1 MMAWSAAVDAPQLI
15 ANNDH
20 KTLGSGQKSLK
31 TSKGKAPKP
40 PAAAGSGAGAQDAR
54 SVAAQPA
61 EALHPSQQTKP
72 RAAGSKAA
80 SSTLQPDALYPTWL
94 LATPQRLAVQRHRP
108 LYQGPLTLLAGP
120 QRIEAAWWEPDATG
134 TAAAPAALRDYFVAR
149 SAQAGLLWIY
159 RERLAQAGA
168 QPGWFLHG
176 LFA

>member
-1 MMAWSAAVDAPQLI
+1 
-15 ANNDH
+15 
-20 KTLGSGQKSLK
+20 
-31 TSKGKAPKP
+31 
-40 PAAAGSGAGAQDAR
+40 
-54 SVAAQPA
+54 
-61 EALHPSQQTKP
+61 
-72 RAAGSKAA
+72 
-80 SSTLQPDALYPTWL
+80 
-94 LATPQRLAVQRHRP
+94 VQRHRP

-134 TAAAPAALRDYFVAR
+134 AAAAPAALRDYFVAR

>member
-1 MMAWSAAVDAPQLI
+1 LRP
-15 ANNDH
+15 
-20 KTLGSGQKSLK
+20 SL
-31 TSKGKAPKP
+31 PKP
-40 PAAAGSGAGAQDAR
+40 FTPANRPSL
-54 SVAAQPA
+54 
-61 EALHPSQQTKP
+61 ALLVQRPP
-72 RAAGSKAA
+72 L
-80 SSTLQPDALYPTWL
+80 STLQPDALYPTWL
-94 LATPQRLAVQRHRP
+94 LATPQPLAVQRHRP

>member
-1 MMAWSAAVDAPQLI
+1 MTRRRWEVAKKLESR
-15 ANNDH
+15 
-20 KTLGSGQKSLK
+20 QKE
-31 TSKGKAPKP
+31 GPKP

-54 SVAAQPA
+54 SVAAQPV
-61 EALHPSQQTKP
+61 EALHPGQPPKP
-72 RAAGSKAA
+72 RAAASKAA